1 MTTTIAATK
10 PTVRYHPI
18 RGAVYGLFFGLGLAL
33 LLMVFKVLGLSVPLM
48 IVLGLVFL
56 VLGAVWGRFAPPRA
70 TKEPPPERPR
80 ITGTPR
86 TTTLETPATPTTAST
101 ETPTPTPPVAP
112 PQPPAA
118 PRD

>member
-33 LLMVFKVLGLSVPLM
+33 LLMVFKVLALSVPLI

-56 VLGAVWGRFAPPRA
+56 VLGGVLSPETDLGFWSALSVPYAIARVLLAVFAPRVM
-70 TKEPPPERPR
+70 R
-80 ITGTPR
+80 
-86 TTTLETPATPTTAST
+86 
-101 ETPTPTPPVAP
+101 
-112 PQPPAA
+112 
-118 PRD
+118 

>member
-1 MTTTIAATK
+1 MTTTIAATQS
-10 PTVRYHPI
+10 TVRYHPI
-18 RGAVYGLFFGLGLAL
+18 RGAVYGLLFGLGLAL
-33 LLMVFKVLGLSVPLM
+33 VLMVFKVLGLSLPLM

-101 ETPTPTPPVAP
+101 EPPPPPPPGAP
-112 PQPPAA
+112 PQPRAA